1 MPASLLFRPPLA
13 LLTLRT
19 YLLKQPYRRHSKIAR
34 HSAVDG
40 GGCSLHSSARIP
52 THDLS
57 CRATQCAADIATD
70 SALSPASSKTQAPAT
85 ARRKRVL
92 SGVQPTGTLHLGN
105 YLGAIRNWVNLQELY
120 ETYFC
125 VVDLHA
131 VTLPHEPK
139 ALLEATR
146 QSAATYIACGIDP
159 ERANI
164 FVQSH
169 VSAHAEL
176 AWLLSCGTPIGWL
189 RKMVQF
195 KEKSQTRG
203 AEEVSTGLLTYPV
216 LMAADILLYQTDVVP
231 VGNDQM
237 QHLELARDI
246 AERMN
251 SKYGGNKWKKLGGR
265 GGRIFK
271 VPDAF
276 IAPVGARVMSL
287 TDGSSKM
294 SKSAELDASRINLLD
309 DPKLIQQKVK
319 RAKTDTFDGLEFG
332 NPDRPEATNLLGIYS
347 LCTGISMDVI
357 VQEVKDMRWG
367 QFKSTLA
374 DAVVAHLEPI
384 QQRYHEVIADNTYLD
399 QVLAKGAEE
408 ANKTANL
415 TLENCRQAMGFTPKY
430 AARN

>member
-1 MPASLLFRPPLA
+1 MPASLLFRSPLA
-13 LLTLRT
+13 LRTLHT
-19 YLLKQPYRRHSKIAR
+19 YLSKHPYRRHSKILR
-34 HSAVDG
+34 HSAVNS
-40 GGCSLHSSARIP
+40 GGCSLHSSARTP
-52 THDLS
+52 THNLS
-57 CRATQCAADIATD
+57 CRATHCAAEIATD

-131 VTLPHEPK
+131 ITLPHEPK

-287 TDGSSKM
+287 TVSH
-294 SKSAELDASRINLLD
+294 
-309 DPKLIQQKVK
+309 Q
-319 RAKTDTFDGLEFG
+319 
-332 NPDRPEATNLLGIYS
+332 YS
-347 LCTGISMDVI
+347 DVD
-357 VQEVKDMRWG
+357 V
-367 QFKSTLA
+367 SHNTT
-374 DAVVAHLEPI
+374 VAAFH
-384 QQRYHEVIADNTYLD
+384 AF
-399 QVLAKGAEE
+399 
-408 ANKTANL
+408 L
-415 TLENCRQAMGFTPKY
+415 TLHH
-430 AARN
+430 

>member
-1 MPASLLFRPPLA
+1 MASELVACNPVLVRGSQMTCNYHLQTTPLLQV
-13 LLTLRT
+13 TL
-19 YLLKQPYRRHSKIAR
+19 SE
-34 HSAVDG
+34 
-40 GGCSLHSSARIP
+40 
-52 THDLS
+52 
-57 CRATQCAADIATD
+57 IATD

-131 VTLPHEPK
+131 ITLPHEPK

-169 VSAHAEL
+169 
-176 AWLLSCGTPIGWL
+176 
-189 RKMVQF
+189 F

-319 RAKTDTFDGLEFG
+319 RAKTDTFEGLEFS

-347 LCTGISMDVI
+347 LCTGVSMDVI
-357 VQEVKDMRWG
+357 AEEVKDMRWG

-384 QQRYHEVIADNTYLD
+384 QQRYHEVIADSTYLD

>member
-1 MPASLLFRPPLA
+1 MPTSVLFRRPLA
-13 LLTLRT
+13 LRTMQTYLQRQSLATAYTEFRT
-19 YLLKQPYRRHSKIAR
+19 YQGRSCCHLSKTPSQKASRHQ
-34 HSAVDG
+34 HS
-40 GGCSLHSSARIP
+40 
-52 THDLS
+52 
-57 CRATQCAADIATD
+57 CAAQ
-70 SALSPASSKTQAPAT
+70 SAAGVVTEPAT
-85 ARRKRVL
+85 SPVSSQTQPPAAARRKRVL

-131 VTLPHEPK
+131 ITLPHEPK
-139 ALLEATR
+139 ALLESTR
-146 QSAATYIACGIDP
+146 KSAATYIACGIDP
-159 ERANI
+159 EKANI

-176 AWLLSCGTPIGWL
+176 AWLLSCATPIGWL

-237 QHLELARDI
+237 QHLELTRDI

-251 SKYGGNKWKKLGGR
+251 TKYGGSKWKKLGGR

-276 IAPVGARVMSL
+276 IAPVGARIMSL
-287 TDGSSKM
+287 TEGTSKM

-319 RAKTDTFDGLEFG
+319 RAKTDTFEGLEFG
-332 NPDRPEATNLLGIYS
+332 NPERPEATNLLGIYS
-347 LCTGISMDVI
+347 LCTGISMDALLD
-357 VQEVKDMRWG
+357 EVRDMRWG
-367 QFKSTLA
+367 QFKSNLA
-374 DAVVAHLEPI
+374 DAIVAHLEPI
-384 QQRYHEVIADNTYLD
+384 QQTYHDVIADKTYLD

-408 ANKTANL
+408 ANKTANF

-430 AARN
+430 GDRQ